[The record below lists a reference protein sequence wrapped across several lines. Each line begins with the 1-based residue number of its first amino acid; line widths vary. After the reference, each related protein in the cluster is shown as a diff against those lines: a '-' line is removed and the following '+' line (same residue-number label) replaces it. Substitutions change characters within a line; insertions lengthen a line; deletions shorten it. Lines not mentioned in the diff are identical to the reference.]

1 MTCYLEL
8 DTPAFMITLS
18 LYTSVLWLTVNAQ
31 QRTWAPYS
39 YIRIRASNS
48 TSSPCWI
55 VAGRKSFVFRASVE
69 SPPIAKEYQFSLI
82 QECIKI
88 LLEEQNFSS
97 QTSNDYHFNKFTH
110 QYPSL
115 SLYCC
120 IYCCCS
126 RTIPSRPATCANGTI
141 LSLSETTKPNHECHA
156 RASSHSLT
164 SNISSRLMKVITIWQ
179 LYCSTIVL

>member
-1 MTCYLEL
+1 MTCYLEP

-31 QRTWAPYS
+31 QRKWSLHYS

-55 VAGRKSFVFRASVE
+55 VVGRKSFVFRASVE
-69 SPPIAKEYQFSLI
+69 SSPIDKEYQFSLI
-82 QECIKI
+82 QQCINI

-97 QTSNDYHFNKFTH
+97 QTSSDYHFNKFTH
-110 QYPSL
+110 QYSSL

-120 IYCCCS
+120 IVVCG
-126 RTIPSRPATCANGTI
+126 PSQVDHPHVLMG
-141 LSLSETTKPNHECHA
+141 LSCLKSETTTPNHECHA